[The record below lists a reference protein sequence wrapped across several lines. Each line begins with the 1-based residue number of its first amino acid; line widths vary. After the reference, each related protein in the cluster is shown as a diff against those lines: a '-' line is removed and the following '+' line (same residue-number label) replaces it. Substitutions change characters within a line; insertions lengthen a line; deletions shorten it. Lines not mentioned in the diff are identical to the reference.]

1 MNYCDMS
8 NDGACDPDC
17 SQSGTQT
24 RGKSNKHH
32 KENLITETPSKPTN
46 TAELYIS
53 ALLVAA
59 VLALFYAYRKNEK
72 RRIQHGKG

>member
-1 MNYCDMS
+1 MRPRLFPEWDT
-8 NDGACDPDC
+8 DC
-17 SQSGTQT
+17 
-24 RGKSNKHH
+24 GKITNTTKRP
-32 KENLITETPSKPTN
+32 ITETPSKPTN